1 MRKSNSV
8 WKTSLVQLNLLGRK
22 GGRVHYLHF
31 HLIKF
36 QIVHLIRQSVA
47 LTQLVRPKTKPE
59 IPSELCKLILF
70 FFAISAKW
78 FCAWVS
84 FTLVGL
90 KGTSRISKSFGCLWS
105 STYALSMWGVVG
117 WKHSF
122 IVRPLLNRLLRISL
136 CGHSKAKANQLNF
149 HLIQQKIHT
158 ISKKKKRKAK
168 QSGKFKSKTKTT
180 EDLRH

>member
-78 FCAWVS
+78 LCAWVS

-105 STYALSMWGVVG
+105 STYALSMWGG
-117 WKHSF
+117 GGMETF
-122 IVRPLLNRLLRISL
+122 IHRSSIIITPFAYFPLRPQQSQ
-136 CGHSKAKANQLNF
+136 SKSIEFPLDSTENTHN
-149 HLIQQKIHT
+149 I
-158 ISKKKKRKAK
+158 KKKKRKAK

>member
-1 MRKSNSV
+1 MCKSNSV

-59 IPSELCKLILF
+59 IPSELCKLF
-70 FFAISAKW
+70 FFFLQYLQNDCAPEWVLHLLDLKEPVESVKASVAFEAQHMLSQCGGWWDGNIHSSFVHYYNAFCVFPFAATAKPKQINWISTW
-78 FCAWVS
+78 F
-84 FTLVGL
+84 
-90 KGTSRISKSFGCLWS
+90 
-105 STYALSMWGVVG
+105 
-117 WKHSF
+117 
-122 IVRPLLNRLLRISL
+122 NR
-136 CGHSKAKANQLNF
+136 KYTQY
-149 HLIQQKIHT
+149 Q
-158 ISKKKKRKAK
+158 KKKTRKAK